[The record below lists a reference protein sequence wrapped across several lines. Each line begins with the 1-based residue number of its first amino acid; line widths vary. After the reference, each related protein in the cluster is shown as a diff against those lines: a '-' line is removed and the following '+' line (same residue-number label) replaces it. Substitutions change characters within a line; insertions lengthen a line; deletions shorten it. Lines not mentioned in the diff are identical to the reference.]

1 VTRQSLGE
9 AIARKATE
17 RAQLSKRTDSES
29 AGSESAIA
37 PLGWLLLAMMFLGAA
52 LIVYEPAMNGAFLS
66 DDGHYLQRN
75 VYIHELSVEN
85 FVAILEPLGP
95 VTLAVVNYSPAQML
109 IHALAWN
116 CFGSETTG
124 HHIVNV
130 VFHAAASL
138 LLIPLFLRTGIPRVA
153 AILGAVFFLL
163 HPANVEAV
171 AWVSQ
176 LKSSSSLVFSL
187 AALLLFR
194 KRPSLGT
201 AFFLLALLA
210 KPTAAVV
217 LPVAALLA
225 WTQRESVAKPW
236 WLAWG
241 LIFVLFAIVEFTVHQ
256 RSGAAEAILYDTPLA
271 LVMTVFGLAMRYL
284 VMGATS
290 LGVSAFHEPEPIRSL
305 LDLWWL
311 CSLPVLAALGW
322 RLVVV
327 WRRRQPEVAYWVW
340 ALVSFGPISQIFPFL
355 YPLADRYLYF
365 ILPGLIGGALLMLAE
380 CFDRLVP
387 DVDRRRVFDLGAVVA
402 GVVLCSAMAAHSHQR
417 AAIWRYSATVIADA
431 ARHYPDGVSANLIRA
446 NKAGSVGDAA
456 GAAEALRAAAA
467 RGFNRFEM
475 IFSEPRFDPVR
486 QHPTFRAVVD
496 EMALGWITKVAARQ
510 SPTQSEV
517 RSAAHAHIARREYA
531 DARRMLQR
539 ALEQGG
545 AYDAQIRDDLQQLS
559 TIPD

>member
-1 VTRQSLGE
+1 MQGREG
-9 AIARKATE
+9 AIVHRATE
-17 RAQLSKRTDSES
+17 RAERAKS
-29 AGSESAIA
+29 ASSASVENVDAIP
-37 PLGWLLLAMMFLGAA
+37 PLGWLLLAMAFLGAA
-52 LIVYEPAMNGAFLS
+52 LIVYEPAMNGMFLS
-66 DDGHYLQRN
+66 DDGHYIQRN
-75 VYIHELSVEN
+75 VYIHELSLEN

-116 CFGSETTG
+116 SFGSDTTG
-124 HHIVNV
+124 HHVVNI
-130 VFHAAASL
+130 VFHALASL
-138 LLIPLFLRTGIPRVA
+138 LLIPLFLRTGIPRAA
-153 AILGAVFFLL
+153 AILGATFFLL

-171 AWVSQ
+171 AWISQ
-176 LKSSSSLVFSL
+176 LKSSSSLAFSL
-187 AALLLFR
+187 AALLLFP

-201 AFFLLALLA
+201 AFFVLALLA

-225 WTQRESVAKPW
+225 WTQREKVAKPW
-236 WLAWG
+236 WLAWVV
-241 LIFVLFAIVEFTVHQ
+241 IFALFAIVEFTVHQ
-256 RSGAAEAILYDTPLA
+256 RSGAAEATLYDTPFD

-290 LGVSAFHEPEPIRSL
+290 LGVSTFHEPEPIRSL

-311 CSLPVLAALGW
+311 FSLPVLAALAW

-365 ILPGLIGGALLMLAE
+365 ILPGLIGGALLMLGE
-380 CFDRLVP
+380 GFGRLVP
-387 DVDRRRVFDLGAVVA
+387 GGDRRRTFELGAMVA
-402 GVVLCSAMAAHSHQR
+402 GLVLCSAMAAHSHQR
-417 AAIWRYSATVIADA
+417 AGIWRYSATVIADA

-446 NKAGSVGDAA
+446 NRAGSAGDADA
-456 GAAEALRAAAA
+456 AAEALRAAAA

-475 IFSEPRFDPVR
+475 IYNESRFDPVR
-486 QHPTFRAVVD
+486 RHPKFKAVVD
-496 EMALGWITKVAARQ
+496 EMALVWIEKVAARE

-517 RSAAHAHIARREYA
+517 RMAAHAHIARGEYGE
-531 DARRMLQR
+531 ARRMLHR

-545 AYDAQIRDDLQQLS
+545 AHDAQIRDDLQQLS
-559 TIPD
+559 TIAD